1 MPTLAARCA
10 LKADLRGE
18 RAILV
23 KCTQYK
29 MVTSTVASVT
39 NTQSQLL
46 RWRRNTF
53 RMRRGS
59 DQFVLGV
66 FAEDG
71 TLAAQVG
78 FERAARSKSRHK
90 GTLIGMY
97 VVPEFRGRG
106 LGKQLVAALIAEAR
120 ARAGMEQINL
130 TVTHRNAE
138 ARALYLKAGF
148 VPFGVEKNALK
159 VDGTYYDKEYMALT
173 L

>member
-1 MPTLAARCA
+1 MLIRRLVAADAQVYWQTRNRGLAEFPDAFTTTHAEGVATPPEKLA
-10 LKADLRGE
+10 LRVGDAGD
-18 RAILV
+18 
-23 KCTQYK
+23 
-29 MVTSTVASVT
+29 S
-39 NTQSQLL
+39 
-46 RWRRNTF
+46 
-53 RMRRGS
+53 GS
-59 DQFVLGV
+59 DHFVLGA
-66 FAEDG
+66 FDEDG

-78 FERAARSKSRHK
+78 FEREARSKSRHK

-148 VPFGVEKNALK
+148 VSFGVEKNALK
-159 VDGTYYDKEYMALT
+159 VDGRYYDKEYMTLT

>member
-1 MPTLAARCA
+1 MWCP
-10 LKADLRGE
+10 
-18 RAILV
+18 
-23 KCTQYK
+23 
-29 MVTSTVASVT
+29 
-39 NTQSQLL
+39 N
-46 RWRRNTF
+46 
-53 RMRRGS
+53 
-59 DQFVLGV
+59 
-66 FAEDG
+66 
-71 TLAAQVG
+71 
-78 FERAARSKSRHK
+78 
-90 GTLIGMY
+90 
-97 VVPEFRGRG
+97 FRGRG